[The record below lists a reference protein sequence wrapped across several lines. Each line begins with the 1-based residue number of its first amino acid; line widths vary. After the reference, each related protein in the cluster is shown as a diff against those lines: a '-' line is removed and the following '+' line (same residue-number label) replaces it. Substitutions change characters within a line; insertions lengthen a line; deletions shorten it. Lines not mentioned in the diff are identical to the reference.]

1 MRRFAE
7 DAAERSEVDTSVV
20 NGVDDDEEAAAEDVE
35 VVVEAGGGGTPNP
48 VTRADLRQQG
58 ARPSSQRNDE
68 LARGKEKRTVKGT
81 KGGATVMIEP
91 CM

>member
-20 NGVDDDEEAAAEDVE
+20 SGVDDDEEVAAEA
-35 VVVEAGGGGTPNP
+35 VVEGGGGGTPNP

-58 ARPSSQRNDE
+58 KRSRFQRSQLNEQARQAGRP
-68 LARGKEKRTVKGT
+68 
-81 KGGATVMIEP
+81 GAKK
-91 CM
+91 

>member
-20 NGVDDDEEAAAEDVE
+20 SGVDDDEEVAAEA
-35 VVVEAGGGGTPNP
+35 VVEGGGGGTPNP

-58 ARPSSQRNDE
+58 KRSRFQRSQLNEQARAGRQAGQEQRNKNS
-68 LARGKEKRTVKGT
+68 AKRKRW
-81 KGGATVMIEP
+81 
-91 CM
+91 